1 VAAGVPINA
10 ITCDYAGFRT
20 LDSVVRAKTVFGLTN
35 FTIVTEAFHCPR
47 SVWIAQRHGLD
58 VVAFAAPRLER
69 PLVRAGE
76 DARSPGADVVRR
88 GSLRVES
95 RSEVLRTAGANCIG
109 CQLGMKFKAIAAMSL
124 NRVIGS
130 GNRIPWHLPEDFK
143 WFKQTTTGHV
153 LVMGR
158 KTFESIGRPLPGR
171 ETMVLSRSA
180 FSFPGVKT
188 IRGLDEIAGL
198 TGGRQV
204 FIAGGAQVYQ
214 QALPHCSDLFLTLV
228 KREVEGDAFFPTF
241 EDTFELVQKLRD
253 TAEFSILHY
262 QRRN

>member
-1 VAAGVPINA
+1 
-10 ITCDYAGFRT
+10 
-20 LDSVVRAKTVFGLTN
+20 
-35 FTIVTEAFHCPR
+35 
-47 SVWIAQRHGLD
+47 
-58 VVAFAAPRLER
+58 
-69 PLVRAGE
+69 
-76 DARSPGADVVRR
+76 
-88 GSLRVES
+88 
-95 RSEVLRTAGANCIG
+95 
-109 CQLGMKFKAIAAMSL
+109 MKVKAIAAMSL

-241 EDTFELVQKLRD
+241 EDMFELVQQLRD

>member
-1 VAAGVPINA
+1 MILQSP
-10 ITCDYAGFRT
+10 R
-20 LDSVVRAKTVFGLTN
+20 VR
-35 FTIVTEAFHCPR
+35 C
-47 SVWIAQRHGLD
+47 
-58 VVAFAAPRLER
+58 
-69 PLVRAGE
+69 
-76 DARSPGADVVRR
+76 
-88 GSLRVES
+88 
-95 RSEVLRTAGANCIG
+95 
-109 CQLGMKFKAIAAMSL
+109 FKAIAAMSL

-130 GNRIPWHLPEDFK
+130 GDKIPWHLPEDFK

-158 KTFESIGRPLPGR
+158 KTFESIGRPLPDR

-198 TGGRQV
+198 AGRRQV

-214 QALPHCSDLFLTLV
+214 QALPLCSDLYLTLV
-228 KREVEGDAFFPTF
+228 KREVEGDAYFPEF
-241 EDTFELVQKLRD
+241 EDKFELVEQLRD
-253 TAEFSILHY
+253 TAEFSILHF